1 MTPTELEEYV
11 SKLKTWM
18 RDQNI
23 TRSQLAADLGI
34 SKGTLD
40 NWCSKGFPEW
50 GIKAVARLMHPLVAE
65 GDDLEVSFTTK
76 EFDRIEEAR
85 RLVGSPTRKA
95 FYEEAI
101 LEYVSHILAREATEQ
116 TKSATNITDFASGLP
131 KAAETPPPYRTDDDK
146 TGTED

>member
-1 MTPTELEEYV
+1 MTPTDLEDYV
-11 SKLKTWM
+11 SKLKAWM

-23 TRSQLAADLGI
+23 TRSDLAGDLGI

-40 NWCSKGFPEW
+40 NWCSKGFPDW

-65 GDDLEVSFTTK
+65 GDDLEVSFTTR

-101 LEYVSHILAREATEQ
+101 LDYASQILAREAAEQ
-116 TKSATNITDFASGLP
+116 SVAKPLPPAANIIDL
-131 KAAETPPPYRTDDDK
+131 KAAEEQKQYRTGTDK

>member
-1 MTPTELEEYV
+1 MNPIELEDYV
-11 SKLKTWM
+11 SKLKAWM

-23 TRSQLAADLGI
+23 TRSDLAADLGI

-50 GIKAVARLMHPLVAE
+50 GIKAVSRLMHPLVAE

-101 LEYVSHILAREATEQ
+101 LEYVSHILAREDTDQ
-116 TKSATNITDFASGLP
+116 TKAATNITDFTSGLP
-131 KAAETPPPYRTDDDK
+131 KAAEKKRPYMGDDK

>member
-18 RDQNI
+18 RDKNI
-23 TRSQLAADLGI
+23 TRSALAADLGI

-40 NWCSKGFPEW
+40 NWCSKGFPDW
-50 GIKAVARLMHPLVAE
+50 GLKAVARLMHPLVAE
-65 GDDLEVSFTTK
+65 GDDLEVSFTTR

-85 RLVGSPTRKA
+85 RLVGSPSRKA

-101 LEYVSHILAREATEQ
+101 MELVDQILAREADKT
-116 TKSATNITDFASGLP
+116 TKAFTSQLFVNITSGPL
-131 KAAETPPPYRTDDDK
+131 
-146 TGTED
+146 